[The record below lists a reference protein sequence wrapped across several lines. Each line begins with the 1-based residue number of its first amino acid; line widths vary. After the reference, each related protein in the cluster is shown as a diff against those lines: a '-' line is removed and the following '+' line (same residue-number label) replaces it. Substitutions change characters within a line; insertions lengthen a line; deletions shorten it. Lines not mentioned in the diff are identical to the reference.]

1 MAMPVC
7 PTFPKTLPFSTWAGF
22 FAGLIFS
29 QPAVEAL
36 GYGSGLQTFYHVI
49 PYAFYAIAAV
59 FLIPLFIFGIVPRM
73 GLMKAACREIVSD
86 EHYEDRLEVRKLR
99 KAKEPTHII
108 QMREIGLVQLKE
120 ASFWR
125 GTGEMVLVMKNGDR
139 ILLRYGIIKLN
150 PKMYEIVSLI
160 RSCLD

>member
-1 MAMPVC
+1 MAYCENCGAALELGALFC
-7 PTFPKTLPFSTWAGF
+7 PECGHRVDMIKPDSDPDPTPRPHPTPGPDPAPSREAKLLGQEDGPFIYIA
-22 FAGLIFS
+22 
-29 QPAVEAL
+29 PDKR
-36 GYGSGLQTFYHVI
+36 GSGYYLLV
-49 PYAFYAIAAV
+49 
-59 FLIPLFIFGIVPRM
+59 
-73 GLMKAACREIVSD
+73 
-86 EHYEDRLEVRKLR
+86 YEDRLEVRKLR

>member
-1 MAMPVC
+1 MAYCENCGAALELGALFCQECGHRVDIAEPGSDPS
-7 PTFPKTLPFSTWAGF
+7 PTLRPHYIAPDKR
-22 FAGLIFS
+22 
-29 QPAVEAL
+29 
-36 GYGSGLQTFYHVI
+36 GSGYYLLV
-49 PYAFYAIAAV
+49 
-59 FLIPLFIFGIVPRM
+59 
-73 GLMKAACREIVSD
+73 
-86 EHYEDRLEVRKLR
+86 YEDRLEVRKLR